1 MPAHLKHVVFLHL
14 VCHICFK
21 NLAPGKRVP
30 MDKNGGGGDLQ
41 PACLANEGEDLLMR
55 EEICCLQHRFRK
67 KGLQSRSATASLL
80 IKSD

>member
-1 MPAHLKHVVFLHL
+1 
-14 VCHICFK
+14 
-21 NLAPGKRVP
+21 VP